1 MLKDKYAKF
10 TPLVFLTNFVFAYQ
24 KFQRRLEEE
33 QVQQRQEDYS
43 ALIDDVTAVVQ
54 KKFSPKEESSQQL
67 VKLIKSETQ
76 TRLLEQ
82 RCEILQAKQ
91 AELLRELGELR
102 IRQATDTE
110 HWSTIEALFGK
121 GVPKTHSQV
130 DAETNTEAVT
140 PPIPAMRR
148 AAQLI
153 DRQLSMQ
160 LGQAVE
166 QMLGELKPPEICT
179 EYGIIKDNYQ
189 LDYIT
194 AEDFEK
200 HQQEL
205 ADWRSKQADLQRETK
220 QLEGLLRVANE
231 QVGDS
236 P

>member
-1 MLKDKYAKF
+1 LRTKEELERVCRRNLY
-10 TPLVFLTNFVFAYQ
+10 TP
-24 KFQRRLEEE
+24 EE
-33 QVQQRQEDYS
+33 Q
-43 ALIDDVTAVVQ
+43 Q
-54 KKFSPKEESSQQL
+54 K
-67 VKLIKSETQ
+67 
-76 TRLLEQ
+76 LEQ
-82 RCEILQAKQ
+82 RNA
-91 AELLRELGELR
+91 
-102 IRQATDTE
+102 
-110 HWSTIEALFGK
+110 
-121 GVPKTHSQV
+121 
-130 DAETNTEAVT
+130 N
-140 PPIPAMRR
+140 
-148 AAQLI
+148 
-153 DRQLSMQ
+153 LSMQ